1 MKVSGILLFIVILSG
16 FSAARCGATVYYSNG
31 SEANVQAIHDNWAR
45 DGDTITLPAGIF
57 SWTARLNIT
66 KGITIQ
72 GQTTISGAG
81 TANPII
87 NDGTIIRDNTP
98 RSGETGILSAAIPPG
113 RSFRFTGM
121 TFVPGATTAYP
132 SKLEGAFHLGYQGAT
147 PSMWNRIDHCH
158 FASLYQG
165 RIIWVGGWVYGVAD
179 HNVIQV
185 RANDCPFYIWASTY
199 GGTGQIEGHGSWA
212 DYPWYGTDKFWFVE
226 DNTIIRTSSE
236 PRGFVDSSFGGRFV
250 IRHNYIHNSL
260 VDDHGTEGIARG
272 CRAKE
277 VYNNTFN
284 STGSPAGV
292 QRSGTSL
299 WHDNIVT
306 GLEPTN
312 DNLCGL
318 LNFRESP
325 SRSNSPWGIADGT
338 SPWDANDTEGNG
350 TFVEGHQPFV
360 FDQGTDNSSVNS
372 KGVLHDSTKNWTP
385 NQWVGYSVTNY
396 NPVYTSDGIGSY
408 ITSNTSNTIT
418 YDYYPGTDTS
428 QHMIFNA
435 GDPYKIHR
443 VLIMMDQNGR
453 GKTDLITGSG
463 PFINTTT
470 GTASWAHSALEPC
483 YSWNNV
489 YAPNGHALGFNSP
502 NGQPTTKLNVDYYNL
517 GAGFPANT
525 TPLAVSSTYTA
536 ALNGVAYTGTFT
548 YPHPLTLLP
557 AGTPRA
563 TVTDFNGDGH
573 PDWALQNAGTH
584 QTAIWFLNNNVIG
597 AGAYGPTLPGNWGL
611 RGGANFNRDSHSDY
625 ALFAPRT
632 DQTAIWYLSGP
643 TFIGSAYGPTLPSG
657 WELVATA
664 DFNGNGYPDYVLYNS
679 GTRRSAIWYL
689 NNSVF
694 VSSAWGPTLPAGW
707 SLVGAADFDRNGHT
721 DYLLFNS
728 MTRQTA
734 IWYLSGPTL
743 LIGAWGPT
751 LPSGWIL
758 VAAADFNGDSQP
770 DYLLYNVNTQQT
782 AIWYLN
788 NNVFVSGAYGPT
800 LPPGWSF
807 FGP

>member
-1 MKVSGILLFIVILSG
+1 
-16 FSAARCGATVYYSNG
+16 
-31 SEANVQAIHDNWAR
+31 
-45 DGDTITLPAGIF
+45 
-57 SWTARLNIT
+57 
-66 KGITIQ
+66 
-72 GQTTISGAG
+72 
-81 TANPII
+81 
-87 NDGTIIRDNTP
+87 
-98 RSGETGILSAAIPPG
+98 
-113 RSFRFTGM
+113 
-121 TFVPGATTAYP
+121 
-132 SKLEGAFHLGYQGAT
+132 
-147 PSMWNRIDHCH
+147 
-158 FASLYQG
+158 
-165 RIIWVGGWVYGVAD
+165 VGGWVYGVAD

-350 TFVEGHQPFV
+350 IFVEGHQPFV

-548 YPHPLTLLP
+548 YPHPLVSGNPTPSPTPTATATPTATPSPTVTTNPATNIASFAAALNGSVNPRGSTTTVYFQWGTTTAYGHTTSTQTQTGNTSRPITANISGLSASHLYHFRIVATNGGGTSFGSDRTFTTLSATGPPVVTTNPATNVTTSSARLNGSLDP
-557 AGTPRA
+557 HGLSTTVYFQWGTTTGYGHTTPMQTQTGNTYRNITANISGLSASHLYHFRIVATNSAGTRMGSDR
-563 TVTDFNGDGH
+563 TFNT
-573 PDWALQNAGTH
+573 P
-584 QTAIWFLNNNVIG
+584 
-597 AGAYGPTLPGNWGL
+597 
-611 RGGANFNRDSHSDY
+611 
-625 ALFAPRT
+625 
-632 DQTAIWYLSGP
+632 
-643 TFIGSAYGPTLPSG
+643 
-657 WELVATA
+657 
-664 DFNGNGYPDYVLYNS
+664 
-679 GTRRSAIWYL
+679 
-689 NNSVF
+689 
-694 VSSAWGPTLPAGW
+694 
-707 SLVGAADFDRNGHT
+707 
-721 DYLLFNS
+721 
-728 MTRQTA
+728 
-734 IWYLSGPTL
+734 
-743 LIGAWGPT
+743 
-751 LPSGWIL
+751 
-758 VAAADFNGDSQP
+758 
-770 DYLLYNVNTQQT
+770 
-782 AIWYLN
+782 
-788 NNVFVSGAYGPT
+788 
-800 LPPGWSF
+800 
-807 FGP
+807 